1 MQTTF
6 RHPFFYLCILSLVVG
21 LSLLYWPYDEQAIL
35 QNQLERTE
43 ENVANELLQLEKHA
57 APILQAAQADS
68 VNFHLAQNSNPYPF
82 VIYRNGQLIYWNNNS
97 IVPEHKYLTGELDTK
112 FLRLPEGLFIVK
124 KWKVKDMLVVG
135 LLELYRST
143 KITNQYISPY
153 YNSNIFPFEP
163 ENILE
168 PSITTGHNICT
179 NDECYFQVILD
190 QRTISSLTAKNDQ
203 WGSFLLLLSFGFL
216 ISLLIRFRK
225 RLIKRYGFLNSLFL
239 FSLII
244 IIPRLI
250 MLWFNFPRRDIDH
263 ILFDATAFASSW
275 LNPTLG
281 DLLLNLLLL
290 LVLIICFYGYR
301 IYLIQKVENSRLRH
315 FWMSFMLLLF
325 FYASLLLY
333 LLVQTIYHNSQI
345 SLDINQHLEFDSLRI
360 IAYLSLVVG
369 TIIAFMVG
377 HIVLR
382 SLNDIFIQKDRI
394 LLITIV
400 MALFIAIA
408 FVDNINLLLP
418 VVITGAYIAISSSTR
433 LYRSLFKIRFATYI
447 YFFSWAVSA
456 SMIIA
461 FATMNLE
468 EEKEYKNQIKFA
480 EKFLVENDAL
490 AEFLLH
496 DLNQKIQ
503 DDIFIQSRLSSP
515 YLGKVVI
522 KDKIRQVYLSDYFDK
537 YDVNI
542 HLFDAQGR
550 PFNPIDFMLRPID
563 VKLANEKYQTSYKNI
578 YYIDEPGDELAG
590 RYIDIIEIK
599 KRGLRVGYIL
609 IDLRLKKHI
618 PENVYPELLVDSRF
632 LQSFVN
638 KSYSYAVYKN
648 NKIIYSSGRFNYASN
663 LPKDII
669 SDQEIYTD
677 GIEEHGHQHIGVK
690 DAEDNSYI
698 VSVPAHMLEHFFS
711 NFSFFFLLVVFAVMI
726 VSLFYATSFLLRG
739 NELFYSAKI
748 QLYLSLAFFIPMLI
762 VSVITLS
769 LVSKS
774 FTEEIIRENVEKAE
788 NIARNIAEDIVNEP
802 YESQLINVLLRA
814 SRYANADANVFTPN
828 GILLAT
834 SQPMI
839 YENDLLAPYTNP
851 LAIVN
856 INYRK
861 EQLFTADE
869 SVGDLSFKT
878 SYHSIRSPETGN
890 LIGILSV
897 PFFQSEAALERHQ
910 IDIFTNVI
918 NVFTIIFLLFL
929 LVSYLASEY
938 LTIPLKIITRKL
950 QKTSLE
956 FNEPLTWE
964 AKDEIG
970 LMVNEY
976 NRMVENLEE
985 SKKALAKTE
994 KESAWRE
1001 MAQQVAHEI
1010 KNPLTP
1016 MKLTLQHLQ
1025 RTLSAA
1031 EGKDGLLKKSVNTL
1045 LQQVNILSEIAG
1057 SFSAFASMP
1066 SPSKEKFDLQELTLD
1081 SVGLFSNTEGIK
1093 LQVHTVEGPLF
1104 VEADKKL
1111 MGRIISNIIINAI
1124 EAGEGYQ
1131 ELKIDISLKVL
1142 PDDTLLLSIAD
1153 NGPGIEESV
1162 REKIFMPHFSTK
1174 RRGSGIGLAIARRG
1188 IEHAGGKI
1196 WFETEE
1202 RKGTTFFILLPLA
1215 NE

>member
-1 MQTTF
+1 MA
-6 RHPFFYLCILSLVVG
+6 
-21 LSLLYWPYDEQAIL
+21 LLYWPHDEQAIL
-35 QNQLERTE
+35 QNQFKKTE
-43 ENVANELLQLEKHA
+43 ANLANELLELEKHA
-57 APILQAAQADS
+57 KQLLVSAQEDS
-68 VNFHLAQNSNPYPF
+68 IKLRLAQKLNTHPF
-82 VIYRNGQLIYWNNNS
+82 TAYKDGKLVFWNNNT
-97 IVPEHKYLTGELDTK
+97 IVPDYKYIAGTYDSK
-112 FLRLPEGLFIVK
+112 FLRIPEGLFIVK
-124 KWKVKDMLVVG
+124 KWEVDNIVVAG
-135 LLELYRST
+135 FIELYRSSR
-143 KITNQYISPY
+143 ITNQYIAPH
-153 YNSNIFPFEP
+153 YNDEIFNFEP
-163 ENILE
+163 EKLLE
-168 PSITTGHNICT
+168 PSLTSGNNICI
-179 NDECYFQVILD
+179 NNECYFQVVLSK
-190 QRTISSLTAKNDQ
+190 QAVNTITLKNDQ
-203 WGSFLLLLSFGFL
+203 WGSFLLLLSFAFL
-216 ISLLIRFRK
+216 IGLIIRYRRRLIRK
-225 RLIKRYGFLNSLFL
+225 YGLLNSLLL

-244 IIPRLI
+244 IIPRLL
-250 MLWFNFPRRDIDH
+250 MLVFNFPRRAIDH
-263 ILFDATAFASSW
+263 ELFDTSAFASSW

-290 LVLIICFYGYR
+290 LVIVISFYIYR
-301 IYLIQKVENSRLRH
+301 KYLIEKIGGSRLSH
-315 FWMSFMLLLF
+315 FWVTLLMLLF
-325 FYASLLLY
+325 FYSSLLLY
-333 LLVQTIYHNSQI
+333 LVVQTIYHNSQI
-345 SLDINQHLEFDSLRI
+345 SLDINQLLMFDSLRVA
-360 IAYLSLVVG
+360 AYLSLVVIALVG
-369 TIIAFMVG
+369 FIIG
-377 HIVLR
+377 HLVLR
-382 SLNDIFIQKDRI
+382 TLNENFIQKDRI
-394 LLITIV
+394 IIISITII
-400 MALFIAIA
+400 LFIAVGI
-408 FVDNINLLLP
+408 VENINFIIP
-418 VVITGAYIAISSSTR
+418 IIITGGFIAIISSTR
-433 LYRSLFKIRFATYI
+433 LYRSLFKIRFATYV

-461 FATMNLE
+461 LATMNLE
-468 EEKEYKNQIKFA
+468 EEQEYKNQIKFA

-496 DLNQKIQ
+496 DLNKKIQ
-503 DDIFIQSRLSSP
+503 DDFFIQSRLSSP
-515 YLGKVVI
+515 YLGKTVV

-537 YDVNI
+537 YDI
-542 HLFDAQGR
+542 DIYLFDAQGR
-550 PFNPIDFMLRPID
+550 PFNPMEFMLRPADI
-563 VKLANEKYQTSYKNI
+563 KAANEKYQTIYPYI

-590 RYIDIIEIK
+590 RYLDLIEIK

-609 IDLRLKKHI
+609 LDLRLKKLI
-618 PENVYPELLVDSRF
+618 PQNVYPELLVDNRF
-632 LQSFVN
+632 LQSFQD

-648 NKIIYSSGRFNYASN
+648 SGVIYSSGRFNYVSN
-663 LPKDII
+663 LPEEVIQK
-669 SDQEIYTD
+669 QEIYID
-677 GIEEHGHQHIGVK
+677 GVDLNGYQHIAMR
-690 DAEDNSYI
+690 DAEDNIYI
-698 VSVPAHMLEHFFS
+698 VSVPAHTVEHFFS

-726 VSLFYATSFLLRG
+726 VSLFYAISFLVRG

-762 VSVITLS
+762 VSIITLS
-769 LVSKS
+769 LVNKS
-774 FTEEIIRENVEKAE
+774 FKEEVIRENVEKAE
-788 NIARNIAEDIVNEP
+788 NIARNIADDIIKEP
-802 YESQLINVLLRA
+802 YENQLINVLLRA
-814 SRYANADANVFTPN
+814 SRYANADANIFSPN
-828 GILLAT
+828 GRLLVT

-839 YENDLLAPYTNP
+839 YENHLLSPYINP
-851 LAIVN
+851 MAIVN
-856 INYRK
+856 INYRN
-861 EQLFTADE
+861 EQLFTTDE
-869 SVGDLSFKT
+869 SVGKLNFKT

-956 FNEPLTWE
+956 FNEPLIWE

-1025 RTLSAA
+1025 RTLGTTD
-1031 EGKDGLLKKSVNTL
+1031 GKDNQLKKSVNTL

-1066 SPSKEKFDLQELTLD
+1066 SPTKEYFDLQELTVDTVSLY
-1081 SVGLFSNTEGIK
+1081 SNTEGVE
-1093 LQVHTVEGPLF
+1093 LQVHTVERPLF

-1111 MGRIISNIIINAI
+1111 MGRIITNIIINAI

-1131 ELKIDISLKVL
+1131 PLIIDINLKVL
-1142 PDDTLLLSIAD
+1142 PDNTVLLSIAD
-1153 NGPGIEESV
+1153 NGPGIEENV

-1188 IEHAGGKI
+1188 IEHAGGSI

-1202 RKGTTFFILLPLA
+1202 GKGTTFFILLPLA